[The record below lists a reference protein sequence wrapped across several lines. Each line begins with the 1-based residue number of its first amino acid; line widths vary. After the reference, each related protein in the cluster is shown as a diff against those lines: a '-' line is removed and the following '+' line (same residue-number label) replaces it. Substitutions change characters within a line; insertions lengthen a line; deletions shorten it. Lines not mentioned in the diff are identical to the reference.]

1 MGICMIEKLAFG
13 RVYGTLQPEYFY
25 NSNHQ
30 DIYRAMVAMYESS
43 APIDLLTVE
52 EWLVNRMES
61 KSIPDQDIS
70 YTLVGCTRDV
80 VSSAHLEYHAHLIYE
95 MWQRREI
102 FRIKYQKTDDHDP
115 RAALYDISDQIR
127 AITGNQS
134 RKEWVGMDEVM
145 YDLIQH
151 QVEYAKGKHNF
162 TQTGIK
168 MIDGANGGFYPG
180 QMIVIGARPSVGK
193 SAFMGQLALGIA
205 KQGKRVGIITLEMN
219 NTEIAARLASI
230 ETDIS
235 FSQVFR
241 DIAADEDLHRV
252 FYDRISRSTIHLPIY
267 LSDKTK
273 VNATEIKA
281 KASKLKAT
289 HGLDLLMIDYLQ
301 LIDGTTSN
309 KQYNREQEVAKMSRE
324 IKLMAKE
331 LEIPVVVLC
340 QLNRSVTSRGYSDR
354 FPKLSD
360 LRESGSIEQDSDVVM
375 FIHRDYMSGWET
387 KEDGSSSLYE
397 ADLIV
402 AKWRNGAT
410 MHVPMDFDP
419 PRMRFKERYTQSFT
433 PISSV
438 RQSNHDDNPF

>member
-1 MGICMIEKLAFG
+1 MLEKMAFG
-13 RVYGTLQPEYFY
+13 RIYGSLVAENFY
-25 NSNHQ
+25 HPHHQ
-30 DIYRAMVAMYESS
+30 DIFRAMLAMYETST
-43 APIDLLTVE
+43 PIDLLTVQ
-52 EWLVNRMES
+52 EWLVNRTE
-61 KSIPDQDIS
+61 KKTIADQDIA
-70 YTLVGCTRDV
+70 YTLVTCTRDV
-80 VSSAHLEYHAHLIYE
+80 VSSAHLEYHAYLIRE
-95 MWQRREI
+95 MWQRLEI
-102 FRIKYQKTDDHDP
+102 ARLKHDRTDDTDP
-115 RAALYDISDQIR
+115 RTALNDITDQIR
-127 AITGNQS
+127 RITGTNS
-134 RKEWVGMDEVM
+134 GKDWVGMDEVM
-145 YDLIQH
+145 YNLIQH
-151 QVEYAKGKHNF
+151 QVEYANGKHSF
-162 TQTGIK
+162 IRSGIPS
-168 MIDGANGGFYPG
+168 IDGPNGGFYPG

-193 SAFMGQLALGIA
+193 SAFMGQMALDIA
-205 KQGKRVGIITLEMN
+205 KQGKTVGIITLEMN

-241 DIAADEDLHRV
+241 DIASDETLHRA
-252 FYDRISRSTIHLPIY
+252 FYERISRSTIHLPIY
-267 LSDKTK
+267 FSDKTK

-281 KASKLKAT
+281 KATKLKAT

-301 LIDGTTSN
+301 LIDGATSN

-331 LEIPVVVLC
+331 LEVPVIVLC
-340 QLNRSVTSRGYSDR
+340 QLNRSVTSRGYNDR